1 MKKVLIT
8 AINSFT
14 GRYLEKYLKNSNYEV
29 VGTTSKSCDIT
40 KKDDILNVLKEYKPD
55 FIVHLAAISFVGHS
69 NIEEFYKVNTVGT
82 INLLDAVIE
91 LNIGVDKIILSSSA
105 TVYGNQNREILDES
119 ICPMPANHYGA
130 SKYAMECLARNY
142 FDKLPIII
150 TRPFNYTGIG
160 QAENFLVPKIVKH
173 FKENKKEI
181 ELGNLDV
188 KREFNDV
195 SFICEAYKKLLESEL
210 RSEVVNIASQNPIP
224 LFDLIQAMNEIS
236 AYKIEVKVNPAFV
249 RKDEIKTLCGSSK
262 KLFSL
267 IGDIN
272 TIPIKETLENM
283 YRND

>member
-14 GRYLEKYLKNSNYEV
+14 GRYLEKHLKNSNYEV

-130 SKYAMECLARNY
+130 SKYVMECLARNY

-195 SFICEAYKKLLESEL
+195 SFICEAYKKLLESEI

>member
-14 GRYLEKYLKNSNYEV
+14 GRYLEKHLKNSNYEV